1 MRLGPM
7 TSPAFIL
14 LGQPLPTLLD
24 MLPSSTRFAL
34 PACFAAPLVLCCL
47 GWTATSARASSQ
59 LAMPQGTPVL
69 ASDPGLYD
77 HFGRA
82 LAVSGNTAVVT
93 SRYDEHSGLG
103 FAGSAYIL
111 ECVAGVWIE
120 KAKLIAGDAGFQDL
134 FGHSAAISGDT
145 VILGARNADHSG
157 VTDAGAAYIF
167 VRTGSGWSQ
176 QAKLIASDAAD
187 ADHFGI
193 SVEISG
199 DTAIVGA
206 ALDDIGTDV
215 DAGSAYVFVRNGS
228 TWSQQAKLTAN
239 DGAAGD
245 FFGWKAALDGDQL
258 LIGAPM
264 DDRAAGADV
273 GSVYRFVRT
282 GGVWNQLAALLASDG
297 AAGDQ
302 FGGAVL
308 LSGNLAI
315 VGAAKDDHPNRVDG
329 GSTYLFNQ
337 VGSSWLASGKLIPG
351 DNGAGDNFGH
361 VASLAGDILLIGAPQ
376 AAVAGFPAAGAAY
389 AFSRNGANWTELAKL
404 VNHVPSTIQNLGTAL
419 GLYGNR
425 TLIGVPHD
433 SPAQLEHSGS
443 VFAFTLTTDC
453 NSNGVPDDQDLAL
466 GTSEDCNQNGLPD
479 ECDLSA
485 LTSLDLDNDGTP
497 DTCQALSASAEALS
511 ISQGGMLEFALH
523 AGPSH
528 AGELYFLLGSFSGTQ
543 PGISIDGL
551 VLPLLPDDYFFLTL
565 SGGAPLQGA
574 NGLLDAV
581 GSASAALV
589 LPAGVLS
596 PSFGGAVVYH
606 AYAAISLSSLSV
618 TLTSNAI
625 PTGFWL

>member
-1 MRLGPM
+1 
-7 TSPAFIL
+7 L
-14 LGQPLPTLLD
+14 LWCGLAALASAQL
-24 MLPSSTRFAL
+24 ST
-34 PACFAAPLVLCCL
+34 
-47 GWTATSARASSQ
+47 
-59 LAMPQGTPVL
+59 PQGTPVL

-82 LAVSGNTAVVT
+82 LAVSGKTAVVT

-111 ECVAGVWIE
+111 EYVAGVWTE
-120 KAKLIAGDAGFQDL
+120 KAKLIPNDPGFQDL

-167 VRTGSGWSQ
+167 VRNSNGWSQ
-176 QAKLIASDAAD
+176 QAKLIASDASD

-206 ALDDIGTDV
+206 ALDDHGTEV
-215 DAGSAYVFVRNGS
+215 DAGSAYVFVRNGT
-228 TWSQQAKLTAN
+228 TWTQQAKLTSN

-245 FFGWKAALDGDQL
+245 FFGWKASLDGDQL

-282 GGVWNQLAALLASDG
+282 AGVWNQLTPLLANDG

-308 LSGNLAI
+308 LYRDLAI

-337 VGSSWLASGKLIPG
+337 VGNNWVPGAKLIPG
-351 DNGAGDNFGH
+351 DNGSGDNFGH

-376 AAVAGFPAAGAAY
+376 ATVAGFPAAGAAY

-404 VNHVPSTIQNLGTAL
+404 VNHNPSTIQNLGTAL
-419 GLYGNR
+419 GLFGSR
-425 TLIGVPHD
+425 ALIGVPHD

-453 NSNGVPDDQDLAL
+453 NSNGVPDDQDLVL
-466 GTSEDCNQNGLPD
+466 GSSEDCNQNGLPD

-485 LTSLDLDNDGTP
+485 LTSLDLDNDSTP
-497 DTCQALSASAEALS
+497 DTCQALSASAGALS
-511 ISQGGMLEFALH
+511 ISLGGTLDFALH

-528 AGELYFLLGSFSGTQ
+528 AGELYFLLGSFSGTL
-543 PGISIDGL
+543 PGIPIDGL
-551 VLPLLPDDYFFLTL
+551 VLPLVPDDYFFLTL

-574 NGLLDAV
+574 NGLLDAA

-596 PSFGGAVVYH
+596 PSFGGAAVYH
-606 AYAAISLSSLSV
+606 AYATISLSTLSL
-618 TLTSNAI
+618 TLASNAI
-625 PTGFWL
+625 PTSLWL